1 MPFAVWQNGLV
12 PPGLREAVAARERD
26 LLGRR
31 RHFHAEPEL
40 AFQEVDTARV
50 IADHL
55 RDFGL
60 EVTTGVARTGVV
72 GTLSGERPGKS
83 VLVRADM
90 DGLPIEERSGLAYS
104 SIRPGVMQACGHDV
118 HLAIALT
125 LAHLLAERRQDLAG
139 RVRFAFQPAEEVAGG
154 ASAMIEAGVLEGI
167 DRVLGLHVWAG
178 LKTGQVAVRPG
189 PMWASADLF
198 SLTITGKG
206 GHGAMPHLTVD
217 AVVIAAQVIT
227 ALQTL
232 VSRETA
238 PTEPAVLTLG
248 SVHGG
253 SAPNV
258 VAGEVAI
265 QGTLRAFSAGL
276 RERLL
281 RRTAEL
287 AQGVASAMGGG
298 AVFSHLAGAPAV
310 VNDAGMADLV
320 AAAARDVVGAGN
332 VTPFEPLMAG
342 EDFAY
347 FLEQRPGCFFLLG
360 GAPED
365 GPRVHH
371 TADFAVD
378 ERCLAIGLEV
388 MAAAVL
394 RMLEA

>member
-1 MPFAVWQNGLV
+1 
-12 PPGLREAVAARERD
+12 LRQAVAARERD
-26 LLGRR
+26 LVGRR

-40 AFQEVDTARV
+40 AFKEAETARV

-55 RDFGL
+55 SRFGL
-60 EVTTGVARTGVV
+60 EVSTGVARTGVV
-72 GTLSGERPGKS
+72 GNLEGGRGGRR

-90 DGLPIEERSGLAYS
+90 DGLPIEERSGLPYS
-104 SIRPGVMQACGHDV
+104 SIRGGVMQACGHDV

-125 LAHLLAERRQDLAG
+125 LAQLLAERRDSIAG
-139 RVRFAFQPAEEVAGG
+139 SVRFAFQPAEEISSG
-154 ASAMIEAGVLEGI
+154 ASAMIREGVLEGV

-178 LKTGQVAVRPG
+178 LETGRIAVRPG

-198 SLTITGKG
+198 ELTVTGKG

-217 AVVIAAQVIT
+217 AVVVAAQVIS

-253 SAPNV
+253 SAANV
-258 VAGEVAI
+258 VAGEVRI
-265 QGTLRAFSAGL
+265 QGTLRAFNPAL

-281 RRTAEL
+281 KRIAEL
-287 AQGVASAMGGG
+287 ARGIASSMGGSAG
-298 AVFSHLAGAPAV
+298 FTNLSGAPPV
-310 VNDAGMADLV
+310 VNDAAMADMV
-320 AAAARDVVGAGN
+320 AAAAREVVGEEN
-332 VTPFEPLMAG
+332 VTPFEPLMVG

-378 ERCLAIGLEV
+378 ERCLLIGLEV
-388 MAAAVL
+388 MANAVL
-394 RMLEA
+394 RLLED